1 MFYTKIFLSEIFRGE
16 IFWGERGDGGDGGNG
31 GDGPAKLKNRLEPSD
46 DCPAN
51 GENCKDDNDDEDNN
65 MKI

>member
-1 MFYTKIFLSEIFRGE
+1 MLHRVIQTKLLQEPVLAQC
-16 IFWGERGDGGDGGNG
+16 GGDG

>member
-1 MFYTKIFLSEIFRGE
+1 MTRYDCLSPLFCPLC
-16 IFWGERGDGGDGGNG
+16 GGDV